1 MRKITIPVS
10 AVLALSAIPMAQAA
24 TFTVDFSKVTDH
36 AVDGTGKNNPGPL
49 EVEGFTFAG
58 GAKSGFNLKNGV
70 GASYTIGGR
79 TMDEGRT
86 IYFTPKKSGRLTYNL
101 TCTKDKNPEYYNAV
115 TTEVADYFKNGKP
128 TDDVLKSFIAF
139 NTLGKKANG
148 TFSVDLVG
156 GQTYYIV
163 VSEQHIVYSISYVE
177 EAGPTKDVEVTV
189 KKDKTEGTGSIV
201 LNKGTYTLSAANG
214 DLTVKIGNAVVAK
227 DAPVIITENNTT
239 VDLSVKLG
247 DKATADTKVAV
258 TAELSEGSLNEV
270 KSVYTQKIAVMINK
284 ANVYTND
291 TRLQEC
297 AVQASS
303 LMAEANEMGI
313 TQYDEYRTTGKI
325 ATLDKK
331 IADLSTKIDNAKAAY
346 DGYVY
351 AQEKY
356 GNIYNNGWVE
366 DADNTTSLL
375 AKKKELDAKYANAK
389 ENVKEEAALA
399 ALKTVYD
406 NAVKALEDFKA
417 AIDAEYAEGKQTDL
431 AAYKSSIDT
440 RVGSVK
446 TDKVEASGVMGTLDE
461 AKNAIVNG
469 DGNAISYANVNTA
482 VNNAKASYTEE
493 ADKLY
498 ALLANNPTEK
508 DGETYRD
515 MYVEALGKLNNYL
528 RVINEVKAENEEKY
542 QAKECTKETQE
553 AFIARLA
560 VVDEIGDVYT
570 KYNTLA
576 TTLRTNYKA
585 ACSDIN
591 TNLTG
596 YLTSQVK
603 DVIGKKGGK
612 DYTRK
617 EVSEFYATQIS
628 AIETSITSIQTNVNN
643 VNKEHI
649 IGNGT
654 DTPYYA
660 NFVTD
665 TAAVRKTIKDLNLKV
680 AASVSEF
687 DNWESSK
694 SVVAGLQAEFKL
706 RKEGNKKDVT
716 GVINT
721 ESKDKVYSQAT
732 KFSAEYE
739 RTIQER
745 INALLEAANASF
757 AVEVEV
763 KDGETP
769 PAEDFFNKIAK
780 NQEDKDGKVTLYGSA
795 AIAKNIEDYAKAAAD
810 AMTKYETVV
819 AALASYDL
827 ALNGKDAVGKEGDKD
842 YVAEVKGLKDVVT
855 ETGVTIDGTFEGKT
869 YGAYI
874 AEVEEKIGATK
885 GLQKQLNDAVAL
897 NDTLHVKAMTAL
909 TTFDNLVDEIADLQ
923 SKYEDNAKAWN
934 AVQLA
939 HAKTSMLAEAKRRVA
954 VIDTKNVVKNDVYTE
969 DKYQTEVKEPSTIV
983 DKFLEATYGMWI
995 NDQTVKEND
1004 KDVKK
1009 EGLKTLLDKCNAAV
1023 KAIQDKITSAEA
1035 SSDDAAAIAILSTVV
1050 TELEGAEAQYQSLST
1065 LAEKV
1070 KTAYSAEKAARKE
1083 LLVAIDGKDGLIDK
1097 LTKVTFMKNGAEMFT
1112 KESGDQS
1119 TAINNLKDDI
1129 ATNFTAETV
1138 VANKQKLVDA
1148 KDKIATAVK
1157 NLNDLVAKE
1166 QANKDANDAYDAAA
1180 REINIA
1186 KAFDD
1191 AKEAIKQA
1199 VADKKAEEGSDA
1211 YNYYV
1216 NTVLAGYQTENT
1228 TIATNRDNAYAAVRK
1243 VYGEDGKVLSGA
1255 LNEAK
1260 YTDPA
1265 KNMTAMG
1272 AGLKSQLETLKTNVG
1287 KVAQALIDC
1296 EAAYSTQTTKAAD
1309 LDKLRAEV
1317 FNTITSAET
1326 SSYHDE
1332 ALAKLQEI
1340 DTEIAA
1346 YNKAVDDAYKIGTNE
1361 TGKAD
1366 IEAKANSAETK
1377 LNTLKNGWNDAY
1389 SKAVAA
1395 DNEARKLEF
1404 DKAYTSL
1411 TQTYAQD
1418 VDLIAR
1424 LSKLS
1429 YADKFGDDLKV
1440 VVGDKGIYSYADKI
1454 RDLKT
1459 RTETAYSA
1467 AVAPTLFDGGEAFK
1481 AEAKTLEAEIEKIT
1495 TDYTKKVNKTAEDKY
1510 DEESAKVTKSLSD
1523 AKTEVQN
1530 NLGAAFATNDF
1541 LTEQFQDVQNIID
1554 EAKGYTKKDEETGNF
1569 IKADFAEYLDNT
1581 ILPSFATVDS
1591 KIAADKLAAAKTVYT
1606 NVLTEY
1612 RTLANSEATL
1622 IARYHAVDGTLG
1634 FYSDDYKDFI
1644 EGSLDKAEELW
1655 AKIDDADKYAKFNVA
1670 ATGEKSVQSAL
1681 LAFGTPDVHED
1692 YDKDA
1697 KDQPAEWANK
1707 HTKKFWTA
1715 YDADQK
1721 YHANDIA
1728 YASMQTKIGEVQAE
1742 LDKANE
1748 FVASL
1753 IIRNNSNILDRLSNA
1768 QGDINGTNGL
1778 KEKAEGYHNDNEAE
1792 TNLPGF
1798 RDDCD
1803 YVIKTIKLITE
1814 GKTELSGGAL
1824 LVEKTALDVQ
1834 IGFLQ
1839 HDYNQAA
1846 AVNIDNKEFDTEHYK
1861 NLIAGYSKKN
1871 ADILRDFQTGKVD
1884 DKGLPILDEKKNVV
1898 YATAEETRQAFI
1910 ALETEVGKMKSE
1922 LTALY
1927 NEAAA
1932 AEAQAAVQAKI
1943 DELTATYDEFVAQ
1956 LADCHAPVKEEYQPA
1971 VDAFKADIDALQAV
1985 LNAEAADNTVLLYQ
1999 DENAKTASAIA
2010 NSVATLSDEI
2020 ANKEKPYDVN
2030 DAKYLELRGQLNT
2043 LTERLESVHNAIK
2056 EYEYKQDGDYS
2067 YDLNGDGEISDDEK
2081 FSTYYEKRYAIVAS
2095 YIAKDKEWLNGENEK
2110 YSLTSASTLSPKSQG
2125 DIEDYISYTERYCAR
2140 YNALRTIGALQ
2151 TALNA
2156 AKNNIDNLGYT
2167 DADRQNLTD
2176 TYTELNSKVVSL
2188 GNYNSAAYNNHVN
2201 SDIEGKPIKNEEGT
2215 VVGKDVVY
2223 MEEYPAI
2230 MEAAKA
2236 LKADV
2241 ATLAEDAVNKSW
2253 IKGDVDHNGKIT
2265 VADYDAVRQMVLE
2278 QLKYTETD
2286 AMFYAADVNWD
2297 GLVNI
2302 GDVTMIGSNI
2312 MEGKAFPEG
2321 PAGTSSVAMAK
2332 GMAAGVPTYGNLA
2345 LTAEGSGLAQTVR
2358 VAVDS
2363 RLGFVGGQFD
2373 VVLPKGVKLVSVASS
2388 SHDAL
2393 MGEVD
2398 GAFRVLVSNLEN
2410 TEIVNGQAFVELNV
2424 EVTSD
2429 YDGGGIEVRNVKFA
2443 DADGTVF
2450 NLAKS
2455 SISTPTSLTNLT
2467 TTEKIQSKVYTVG
2480 GMLMNKVKK
2489 GINIIVNTDG
2499 TTKKQVIE

>member
-36 AVDGTGKNNPGPL
+36 AVDPSGKNNPGPL

-58 GAKSGFNLKNGV
+58 GGKSGFNLKNGV

-128 TDDVLKSFIAF
+128 TDDVIKSFIAF

-247 DKATADTKVAV
+247 DKATADIKVAV
-258 TAELSEGSLNEV
+258 TAEISDVSLDPV

-303 LMAEANEMGI
+303 LMAEANKMGI
-313 TQYDEYRTTGKI
+313 DKYDEYTTTGKI
-325 ATLDKK
+325 ASLDKK
-331 IADLSTKIDNAKAAY
+331 IADLSAKIDNAKAAY

-351 AQEKY
+351 AQGKY
-356 GNIYNNGWVE
+356 GNKYENGWVVDE
-366 DADNTTSLL
+366 SNTTSLL
-375 AKKKELDAKYANAK
+375 AKRAELKEAYDNATK
-389 ENVKEEAALA
+389 NVKDEAALA
-399 ALKTVYD
+399 ALETVYG
-406 NAVKALEDFKA
+406 NAVKALEEFKA
-417 AIDAEYAEGKQTDL
+417 AIDAEYAEGKQTDY
-431 AAYKSSIDT
+431 AAYTSSIDT

-461 AKNAIVNG
+461 ARKAIVNG
-469 DGNAISYANVNTA
+469 DDNAISYANVNTA

-508 DGETYRD
+508 DGETYRN

-528 RVINEVKAENEEKY
+528 RIINEVKAENEEKY

-553 AFIARLA
+553 AFIAKLA
-560 VVDEIGDVYT
+560 EVDNIGSVYT
-570 KYNTLA
+570 EYNTLA
-576 TTLRTNYKA
+576 TTLRTNYKN

-596 YLTSQVK
+596 YLKSQVK

-617 EVSEFYATQIS
+617 EVSEFYASQIS
-628 AIETSITSIQTNVNN
+628 AIETSITSIQNKVDD
-643 VNKEHI
+643 VNKKHI
-649 IGNGT
+649 IGNGA
-654 DTPYYA
+654 DATPYYA
-660 NFVTD
+660 DYVTEK
-665 TAAVRKTIKDLNLKV
+665 AAVVAAIDALNLKV
-680 AASVSEF
+680 AASVREF

-694 SVVAGLQAEFKL
+694 KVVADLQAEFKL
-706 RKEGNKKDVT
+706 RKEGNKNDVT

-721 ESKDKVYSQAT
+721 VSKDKVYSQAT

-757 AVEVEV
+757 AVEV
-763 KDGETP
+763 KDGKTP
-769 PAEDFFNKIAK
+769 AADFYKDIK
-780 NQEDKDGKVTLYGSA
+780 ENQTKDGKVTLYGSK
-795 AIAKNIEDYAKAAAD
+795 AIAENIAGYAKAAAD
-810 AMTKYETVV
+810 AMTKYEAVV

-897 NDTLHVKAMTAL
+897 NDTLHVNAMTAL
-909 TTFDNLVDEIADLQ
+909 ETFDDLVAEINSLKDSYAT
-923 SKYEDNAKAWN
+923 NAAAWN

-939 HAKTSMLAEAKRRVA
+939 HAKTSMLAEATRRVG
-954 VIDTKNVVKNDVYTE
+954 VIDTKNVIKNDVYTDE
-969 DKYQTEVKEPSTIV
+969 YNTVV
-983 DKFLEATYGMWI
+983 DKEQTHSNVTSFEEDTYGMWI

-1009 EGLKTLLDKCNAAV
+1009 EGLATLLKKCNDAV
-1023 KAIQDKITSAEA
+1023 TAIQDKITSAEK
-1035 SSDDAAAIAILSTVV
+1035 STDDAAAIAILSTVV

-1070 KTAYSAEKAARKE
+1070 KTAYSEEKAARKE

-1097 LTKVTFMKNGAEMFT
+1097 LAKVTFTKNGADMFVT
-1112 KESGDQS
+1112 EKTNQS
-1119 TAINNLKDDI
+1119 TAITKLKDDI
-1129 ATNFTAETV
+1129 ATNFAAETV

-1148 KDKIATAVK
+1148 KGNIDTAVK

-1166 QANKDANDAYDAAA
+1166 QANKDANDAYTTAETETNITKAFTDAEAA
-1180 REINIA
+1180 IA
-1186 KAFDD
+1186 KA
-1191 AKEAIKQA
+1191 
-1199 VADKKAEEGSDA
+1199 VTDKKAVQGSDA

-1216 NTVLAGYQTENT
+1216 NTVLAGYRTENT
-1228 TIATNRDNAYAAVRK
+1228 TIATNRNTANTAVRK
-1243 VYGEDGKVLSGA
+1243 VYEKDNKTVLSGA

-1265 KNMTAMG
+1265 KNMTAKG
-1272 AGLKSQLETLKTNVG
+1272 ESIKSDLETLKTNVG

-1296 EAAYSTQTTKAAD
+1296 EAAYSTQTTKADD

-1326 SSYHDE
+1326 SSYHNE

-1340 DTEIAA
+1340 DKEIAD
-1346 YNKAVDDAYKIGTNE
+1346 YKAAKDAAYKKGTNE

-1377 LNTLKNGWNDAY
+1377 LTTLKTGWNDAY

-1429 YADKFGDDLKV
+1429 YADEFGEDLKT
-1440 VVGDKGIYSYADKI
+1440 VVGENGIYSYADKI

-1467 AVAPTLFDGGEAFK
+1467 VVAPTLFDGGEAFK
-1481 AEAKTLEAEIEKIT
+1481 AEAKTLETEIKNLT
-1495 TDYTKKVNKTAEDKY
+1495 TGYTAKVNEAAEDKY
-1510 DEESAKVTKSLSD
+1510 DKESAKVTKSLSD
-1523 AKTEVQN
+1523 AKTDVQTV
-1530 NLGAAFATNDF
+1530 LGAAFVTTDF

-1554 EAKGYTKKDEETGNF
+1554 EAKGYTKKDEAGNF

-1622 IARYHAVDGTLG
+1622 IAGYHAVDGTLG
-1634 FYSDDYKDFI
+1634 LYSDDYKDFI

-1655 AKIDDADKYAKFNVA
+1655 AKIADADKYAKFNVA

-1681 LAFGTPDVHED
+1681 LAFGTPDVHDD

-1728 YASMQTKIGEVQAE
+1728 YASMQTKIGDVQAE

-1753 IIRNNSNILDRLSNA
+1753 IIRNNSTILNRLSIA
-1768 QGDINGTNGL
+1768 QGAIKNL
-1778 KEKAEGYHNDNEAE
+1778 KDDADRDHSANTAEE
-1792 TNLPGF
+1792 NLAGF
-1798 RDDCD
+1798 RTNCD
-1803 YVIKTIKLITE
+1803 AEIAIIKSIIE
-1814 GKTELSGGAL
+1814 GKTTGAT
-1824 LVEKTALDVQ
+1824 LVEENTAVEVQ

-1846 AVNIDNKEFDTEHYK
+1846 AVNIDNEKFDTEHYK

-1956 LADCHAPVKEEYQPA
+1956 LADCHAPVKKEYQPK

-2056 EYEYKQDGDYS
+2056 EYEYKQEGDYS
-2067 YDLNGDGEISDDEK
+2067 YDINGDGEISDDEK

-2140 YNALRTIGALQ
+2140 HNALRTIGALQ

-2188 GNYNSAAYNNHVN
+2188 GNYNYAAYNNHVN
-2201 SDIEGKPIKNEEGT
+2201 SDIEGNPIKNEEGT

-2223 MEEYPAI
+2223 MDEYPAI

-2278 QLKYTETD
+2278 QIKYTETD

-2345 LTAEGSGLAQTVR
+2345 LTAEGSGLAQTIR

-2393 MGEVD
+2393 MGEGD

>member
-1 MRKITIPVS
+1 M
-10 AVLALSAIPMAQAA
+10 
-24 TFTVDFSKVTDH
+24 
-36 AVDGTGKNNPGPL
+36 
-49 EVEGFTFAG
+49 
-58 GAKSGFNLKNGV
+58 
-70 GASYTIGGR
+70 
-79 TMDEGRT
+79 
-86 IYFTPKKSGRLTYNL
+86 
-101 TCTKDKNPEYYNAV
+101 
-115 TTEVADYFKNGKP
+115 
-128 TDDVLKSFIAF
+128 
-139 NTLGKKANG
+139 
-148 TFSVDLVG
+148 
-156 GQTYYIV
+156 
-163 VSEQHIVYSISYVE
+163 
-177 EAGPTKDVEVTV
+177 
-189 KKDKTEGTGSIV
+189 
-201 LNKGTYTLSAANG
+201 
-214 DLTVKIGNAVVAK
+214 
-227 DAPVIITENNTT
+227 
-239 VDLSVKLG
+239 
-247 DKATADTKVAV
+247 
-258 TAELSEGSLNEV
+258 
-270 KSVYTQKIAVMINK
+270 
-284 ANVYTND
+284 
-291 TRLQEC
+291 
-297 AVQASS
+297 
-303 LMAEANEMGI
+303 
-313 TQYDEYRTTGKI
+313 
-325 ATLDKK
+325 
-331 IADLSTKIDNAKAAY
+331 
-346 DGYVY
+346 
-351 AQEKY
+351 
-356 GNIYNNGWVE
+356 
-366 DADNTTSLL
+366 
-375 AKKKELDAKYANAK
+375 
-389 ENVKEEAALA
+389 
-399 ALKTVYD
+399 
-406 NAVKALEDFKA
+406 
-417 AIDAEYAEGKQTDL
+417 
-431 AAYKSSIDT
+431 
-440 RVGSVK
+440 
-446 TDKVEASGVMGTLDE
+446 
-461 AKNAIVNG
+461 
-469 DGNAISYANVNTA
+469 
-482 VNNAKASYTEE
+482 
-493 ADKLY
+493 
-498 ALLANNPTEK
+498 
-508 DGETYRD
+508 
-515 MYVEALGKLNNYL
+515 
-528 RVINEVKAENEEKY
+528 
-542 QAKECTKETQE
+542 
-553 AFIARLA
+553 
-560 VVDEIGDVYT
+560 
-570 KYNTLA
+570 
-576 TTLRTNYKA
+576 
-585 ACSDIN
+585 
-591 TNLTG
+591 
-596 YLTSQVK
+596 
-603 DVIGKKGGK
+603 
-612 DYTRK
+612 
-617 EVSEFYATQIS
+617 
-628 AIETSITSIQTNVNN
+628 
-643 VNKEHI
+643 
-649 IGNGT
+649 
-654 DTPYYA
+654 
-660 NFVTD
+660 
-665 TAAVRKTIKDLNLKV
+665 KV
-680 AASVSEF
+680 AASVREF

-694 SVVAGLQAEFKL
+694 SVVADLQAEFKL

-721 ESKDKVYSQAT
+721 KSKDGVYSQAT

-745 INALLEAANASF
+745 INALLAAANASF

-780 NQEDKDGKVTLYGSA
+780 NQEDKDGKVTLYGSD
-795 AIAKNIEDYAKAAAD
+795 AIAENIAGYAKAAAD
-810 AMTKYETVV
+810 AMAKYEKIV
-819 AALASYDL
+819 AALAKYDS
-827 ALNGKDAVGKEGDKD
+827 ALNGVGKEGDKD
-842 YVAEVKGLKDVVT
+842 YEKGLKDVVT
-855 ETGVTIDGTFEGKT
+855 ETGVTIDGSFGGKT

-874 AEVEEKIGATK
+874 AEVEEKIK
-885 GLQKQLNDAVAL
+885 GLQKKLNDAVAL
-897 NDTLHVKAMTAL
+897 NDTLHVNAMNAL
-909 TTFDNLVDEIADLQ
+909 TTLKGILPETTFVNLVDEIADLQ

-939 HAKTSMLAEAKRRVA
+939 HAKTSMLAEATRRVG
-954 VIDTKNVVKNDVYTE
+954 VIDTKNVIKNEVYK
-969 DKYQTEVKEPSTIV
+969 DKDYNTEVEKPSTNV
-983 DKFLEATYGMWI
+983 ASFEKDTYGKRF
-995 NDQTVKEND
+995 DYYYTVTETVKENG
-1004 KDVKK
+1004 KDVTKEVTK
-1009 EGLKTLLDKCNAAV
+1009 EGLATLLKKCNDAV
-1023 KAIQDKITSAEA
+1023 TAIQDKIDKAKESK
-1035 SSDDAAAIAILSTVV
+1035 DDAAAIAILSTVV

-1070 KTAYSAEKAARKE
+1070 KTAFSAEKAARKE
-1083 LLVAIDGKDGLIDK
+1083 LLVAKDGLIDK
-1097 LTKVTFMKNGAEMFT
+1097 LAEVTFKKDGVNDMFVEERAKMFT
-1112 KESGDQS
+1112 EGDQS
-1119 TAINNLKDDI
+1119 TPIAKLTADI
-1129 ATNFTAETV
+1129 EDNFEAETV
-1138 VANKQKLVDA
+1138 VANKQTLVDA
-1148 KDKIATAVK
+1148 KGKIATAIN
-1157 NLNDLVAKE
+1157 NLIGLVAKE
-1166 QANKDANDAYDAAA
+1166 QANKDANDAYTTA
-1180 REINIA
+1180 ETTINIT
-1186 KAFDD
+1186 KAFTD
-1191 AKEAIKQA
+1191 AETAIDNAVTDKEKSA
-1199 VADKKAEEGSDA
+1199 A
-1211 YNYYV
+1211 YNYYK
-1216 NTVLAGYQTENT
+1216 NTVLAGYRTENN
-1228 TIATNRDNAYAAVRK
+1228 TIEDNRKAAYAATK
-1243 VYGEDGKVLSGA
+1243 VYGEDVSGA
-1255 LNEAK
+1255 IKDKE

-1272 AGLKSQLETLKTNVG
+1272 AGLKSQLETLKKNVG
-1287 KVAQALIDC
+1287 KVAENLIAC
-1296 EAAYSTQTTKAAD
+1296 EAAYSTQTTKATA
-1309 LDKLRAEV
+1309 LGELRAEV

-1340 DTEIAA
+1340 DKEIAD
-1346 YNKAVDDAYKIGTNE
+1346 YNKAVGDAYKIGTNE

-1366 IEAKANSAETK
+1366 IEAKANEAETK

-1395 DNEARKLEF
+1395 DNEARKLAF
-1404 DKAYTSL
+1404 DEAYKSL
-1411 TQTYAQD
+1411 TKTYAED

-1429 YADKFGDDLKV
+1429 YADEFGDDLKV

-1459 RTETAYSA
+1459 RTETAYTA

-1495 TDYTKKVNKTAEDKY
+1495 TDYTKKVNEAAEDKY
-1510 DEESAKVTKSLSD
+1510 DKESAKVTKSLSD
-1523 AKTEVQN
+1523 AKTDVQTV
-1530 NLGAAFATNDF
+1530 LGAAFVTTDF

-1554 EAKGYTKKDEETGNF
+1554 EAKGYTKKDEAGNF

-1622 IARYHAVDGTLG
+1622 IAGYHAVDGTLG
-1634 FYSDDYKDFI
+1634 LYSDDYKDFI

-1655 AKIDDADKYAKFNVA
+1655 AKIADADKYAKFNEVA
-1670 ATGEKSVQSAL
+1670 EGETESVSSAL
-1681 LAFGTPDVHED
+1681 GAFGTPSVHAGYNKND
-1692 YDKDA
+1692 
-1697 KDQPAEWANK
+1697 KDQPAEWAVK
-1707 HTKKFWTA
+1707 HTAKFWTA

-1728 YASMQTKIGEVQAE
+1728 YGSMQTKIGDVQAE

-1753 IIRNNSNILDRLSNA
+1753 IIRNNSTILNRLSIA
-1768 QGDINGTNGL
+1768 QGAIKNL
-1778 KEKAEGYHNDNEAE
+1778 KDDADRYHTANTAEA
-1792 TNLPGF
+1792 NLAGF
-1798 RDDCD
+1798 RTNCD
-1803 YVIKTIKLITE
+1803 AEIAIIKSIIE
-1814 GKTELSGGAL
+1814 GKTTGAA
-1824 LVEKTALDVQ
+1824 LVEENTAVEVQ

-1846 AVNIDNKEFDTEHYK
+1846 AVNIDNEKFDTEHYK
-1861 NLIAGYSKKN
+1861 SLIAGYSKKN
-1871 ADILRDFQTGKVD
+1871 ADILRDFQSGKVD

-1956 LADCHAPVKEEYQPA
+1956 LADCHAPVKEEYQPK

-1999 DENAKTASAIA
+1999 DENVKTASAIA
-2010 NSVATLSDEI
+2010 NSVAALSGNI
-2020 ANKEKPYDVN
+2020 ADAEKPYDVN

-2056 EYEYKQDGDYS
+2056 EYENKQEDTKGDTYY
-2067 YDLNGDGEISDDEK
+2067 YDLNGDDVISDDEK
-2081 FSTYYEKRYAIVAS
+2081 FTTYYEQRYAIVAS
-2095 YIAKDKEWLNGENEK
+2095 YIAKDMEWLNGENEK
-2110 YSLTSASTLSPKSQG
+2110 YRLTSTSILPSNSKETT
-2125 DIEDYISYTERYCAR
+2125 IEDEISTTEKICAK
-2140 YNALRTIGALQ
+2140 YNADMTIGALKN
-2151 TALNA
+2151 ALKA
-2156 AKNNIDNLGYT
+2156 ANDDIAKLGYT
-2167 DADRQNLTD
+2167 DADRKNLEA
-2176 TYTELNSKVVSL
+2176 TYAELNSKVESL
-2188 GNYNSAAYNNHVN
+2188 GTYNTDAYLKHVN
-2201 SDIEGKPIKNEEGT
+2201 SDIEGNPIKNEEGT

-2278 QLKYTETD
+2278 LIEYTKTD

-2312 MEGKAFPEG
+2312 MEGTAFPEG

-2345 LTAEGSGLAQTVR
+2345 LTAEGSGLAQTIR

-2489 GINIIVNTDG
+2489 GINIIVNSDG
-2499 TTKKQVIE
+2499 TTKKQAIE

>member
-24 TFTVDFSKVTDH
+24 TIKVDFSKVTEST
-36 AVDGTGKNNPGPL
+36 VP
-49 EVEGFTFAG
+49 AG
-58 GAKSGFNLKNGV
+58 GKELDGFIFGNGGRCQFNLKEGK

-86 IYFTPKKSGRLTYNL
+86 IRFTPKKNGTLTYNL
-101 TCTKDKNPEYYNAV
+101 TNAKKAKHYNAV
-115 TTEVADYFKNGKP
+115 TTEVSDYFKDGGMP
-128 TDDVLKSFIAF
+128 PEDVTVKLNSLDASK
-139 NTLGKKANG
+139 NG

-156 GQTYYIV
+156 GQTYYII
-163 VSEQHIVYSISYVE
+163 VSEQHIVYSISYV

-189 KKDKTEGTGSIV
+189 KKDKTDGTGSIV
-201 LNKGTYTLSAANG
+201 LNKGTYKLSAANG
-214 DLTVKIGNAVVAK
+214 TLTAKIGDAVAANNDAVV
-227 DAPVIITENNTT
+227 VTENNTT
-239 VDLSVKLG
+239 VNLTVKL
-247 DKATADTKVAV
+247 DAKATADTKVAV
-258 TAELSEGSLNEV
+258 TAELSEESLNTV
-270 KSVYTQKIAVMINK
+270 KGVYTQKIAVMINK

-297 AVQASS
+297 AVEASS
-303 LMAEANEMGI
+303 LMAEANGMGI
-313 TQYDEYRTTGKI
+313 AQYDEYTTTGKI
-325 ATLDKK
+325 ASLDKK

-351 AQEKY
+351 AQGKY
-356 GNIYNNGWVE
+356 GNKYNDGWVVDE
-366 DADNTTSLL
+366 SNTTSLL
-375 AKKKELDAKYANAK
+375 AKKAELDGAYANATK
-389 ENVKEEAALA
+389 NIKEETALA

-417 AIDAEYAEGKQTDL
+417 TIDAEYAEGKQTDL

-461 AKNAIVNG
+461 ARKAIVNG

-482 VNNAKASYTEE
+482 VNSAMASYTTE

-508 DGETYRD
+508 DGDTYRD
-515 MYVEALGKLNNYL
+515 MYVEALGALNNYL

-542 QAKECTKETQE
+542 QAKECTKETQKD
-553 AFIARLA
+553 FTDRLA
-560 VVDEIGDVYT
+560 EVANIGDVYT

-591 TNLTG
+591 NNLTG
-596 YLTSQVK
+596 YLKSQVK

-617 EVSEFYATQIS
+617 EVSEFYASQIS

-643 VNKEHI
+643 VNKAHT

-660 NFVTD
+660 DYVTEK
-665 TAAVRKTIKDLNLKV
+665 AAVRATIDALNLKV
-680 AASVSEF
+680 AASVREF
-687 DNWESSK
+687 DNWELSK
-694 SVVAGLQAEFKL
+694 GVVAGLQEAYKL
-706 RKEGNKKDVT
+706 KREGDKKNGIIYTV
-716 GVINT
+716 
-721 ESKDKVYSQAT
+721 SKDKVYSQAT

-757 AVEVEV
+757 AVEV
-763 KDGETP
+763 KDGKTP
-769 PAEDFFNKIAK
+769 AADFYTNIAA
-780 NQEDKDGKVTLYGSA
+780 NQTKDGKVTLYGSD
-795 AIAKNIEDYAKAAAD
+795 AIAANIAGYAKAAAD
-810 AMTKYETVV
+810 AMTKYEAVV

-827 ALNGKDAVGKEGDKD
+827 ALNGKAAVGEEGKEG
-842 YVAEVKGLKDVVT
+842 YVAEVKGLKDVAT

-869 YGAYI
+869 YGTYI
-874 AEVEEKIGATK
+874 AEVEKKIGATE
-885 GLQKQLNDAVAL
+885 GLQKKLNDAVAL
-897 NDTLHVKAMTAL
+897 NDTLHVNAMTAL
-909 TTFDNLVDEIADLQ
+909 TTFDDLVAEINSLKDSYAA
-923 SKYEDNAKAWN
+923 NAEAWN
-934 AVQLA
+934 KVQLA
-939 HAKTSMLAEAKRRVA
+939 QAKKSMLAEATRRVG
-954 VIDTKNVVKNDVYTE
+954 VIDTKNVIKNDVYTDE
-969 DKYQTEVKEPSTIV
+969 YKTVVDEKQTSTNV
-983 DKFLEATYGMWI
+983 TSFEADTYGMWI

-1004 KDVKK
+1004 KNVTK
-1009 EGLKTLLDKCNAAV
+1009 EGLATLLKKCNDAV
-1023 KAIQDKITSAEA
+1023 TAIQDKITSAEK
-1035 SSDDAAAIAILSTVV
+1035 STDDAAAIAILSTVV
-1050 TELEGAEAQYQSLST
+1050 TELEGAEAQYSELSKK
-1065 LAEKV
+1065 AEDV
-1070 KTAYSAEKAARKE
+1070 KKAYSAEKAARKE

-1097 LTKVTFMKNGAEMFT
+1097 LAKVTFTKNGADMFVT
-1112 KESGDQS
+1112 EKTNQS
-1119 TAINNLKDDI
+1119 TAITKLKGDI

-1148 KDKIATAVK
+1148 KGTIDTAVK

-1166 QANKDANDAYDAAA
+1166 QANKDANDAYTTAETTLNITKAFTDAEAA
-1180 REINIA
+1180 IA
-1186 KAFDD
+1186 KA
-1191 AKEAIKQA
+1191 
-1199 VADKKAEEGSDA
+1199 VTDKKAVQGSDA

-1216 NTVLAGYQTENT
+1216 NTVLAGYRTENT
-1228 TIATNRDNAYAAVRK
+1228 TIATNRNTANTAVRK
-1243 VYGEDGKVLSGA
+1243 VYEKDGKTVLSGA
-1255 LNEAK
+1255 LDEAK

-1265 KNMTAMG
+1265 KNMTAKG
-1272 AGLKSQLETLKTNVG
+1272 ESIKSDLETLKTNVG
-1287 KVAQALIDC
+1287 KVAENLIAC
-1296 EAAYSTQTTKAAD
+1296 EAAYSSQTTKAAD

-1332 ALAKLQEI
+1332 ALAKLQDI
-1340 DTEIAA
+1340 DKEIAE
-1346 YNKAVDDAYKIGTNE
+1346 YKAAVAAAYKKGTNE
-1361 TGKAD
+1361 TGKVD
-1366 IEAKANSAETK
+1366 IEAKAETANTN
-1377 LNTLKNGWNDAY
+1377 LTTLKTGWNDAY
-1389 SKAVAA
+1389 SKAVAV
-1395 DNEARKLEF
+1395 DNEARKLAF
-1404 DKAYTSL
+1404 DEAYKSL
-1411 TQTYAQD
+1411 TQTYATD

-1429 YADKFGDDLKV
+1429 YADKFGDDLKN

-1454 RDLKT
+1454 RELKT
-1459 RTETAYSA
+1459 KTEAAYSA

-1481 AEAKTLEAEIEKIT
+1481 AEAKTLETEIKDLT
-1495 TDYTKKVNKTAEDKY
+1495 TGYTKKVNEAAEKKY

-1523 AKTEVQN
+1523 AKTEVQTV
-1530 NLGAAFATNDF
+1530 LGAAFVTTDF
-1541 LTEQFQDVQNIID
+1541 LTEQFQNVQNIID
-1554 EAKGYTKKDEETGNF
+1554 EAQGYTKKDETTGNF

-1622 IARYHAVDGTLG
+1622 IAGYHAVDGTLG
-1634 FYSDDYKDFI
+1634 FYSEGYKTFI

-1655 AKIDDADKYAKFNVA
+1655 AKIDDADKYAKFNEVA
-1670 ATGEKSVQSAL
+1670 EGETESVSSAL
-1681 LAFGTPDVHED
+1681 GAFGTPSVHTG
-1692 YDKDA
+1692 YDKND
-1697 KDQPAEWANK
+1697 KDQPAEWAVK
-1707 HTKKFWTA
+1707 HTAKFWEA
-1715 YDADQK
+1715 YDADQE

-1728 YASMQTKIGEVQAE
+1728 YGSMQTKIGDVQAE

-1753 IIRNNSNILDRLSNA
+1753 IVRNNTAILTRLSNA
-1768 QGDINGTNGL
+1768 QVAIDNL
-1778 KEKAEGYHNDNEAE
+1778 KTEAKGYHTANTAE
-1792 TNLPGF
+1792 TNLAGF
-1798 RDDCD
+1798 RNDCD
-1803 YVIKTIKLITE
+1803 NEIATIKRIIEDKYT
-1814 GKTELSGGAL
+1814 GAL
-1824 LVEKTALDVQ
+1824 VEENTAVEVQ

-1846 AVNIDNKEFDTEHYK
+1846 AVNIDNEEFDTEHYK
-1861 NLIAGYSKKN
+1861 SLIAGYSKKN

-1884 DKGLPILDEKKNVV
+1884 DAGLPILDEEKNKV

-1956 LADCHAPVKEEYQPA
+1956 LADCHAPVKEKYQPE

-2056 EYEYKQDGDYS
+2056 EYEYKQEGDYS
-2067 YDLNGDGEISDDEK
+2067 YDLNGDGETSDDEK
-2081 FSTYYEKRYAIVAS
+2081 FSIWYEYRYAIASS
-2095 YIAKDKEWLNGENEK
+2095 YIAKDMEWLNGENEK
-2110 YSLTSASTLSPKSQG
+2110 YSLTSGSTLSPNLQG
-2125 DIEDYISYTERYCAR
+2125 YIESYIFKTEKNCAKYNADMTISALKNALKAANDDIE
-2140 YNALRTIGALQ
+2140 
-2151 TALNA
+2151 
-2156 AKNNIDNLGYT
+2156 KLGYT
-2167 DADRQNLTD
+2167 DADRKNLED
-2176 TYTELNSKVVSL
+2176 TYAELNSKVTPL
-2188 GNYNSAAYNNHVN
+2188 ETYNDGAYGNHVN
-2201 SDIEGKPIKNEEGT
+2201 SDIDGNPIENEDGT
-2215 VVGKDVVY
+2215 TGKDVVY

-2236 LKADV
+2236 IAADV
-2241 ATLAEDAVNKSW
+2241 TTLAEDAVNMSW

-2265 VADYDAVRQMVLE
+2265 VGDYDAVRQIILE
-2278 QLKYTETD
+2278 IITPSETS
-2286 AMFYAADVNWD
+2286 AMFYAADVNSD

-2302 GDVTMIGSNI
+2302 GDLTQIGNNI
-2312 MEGKAFPEG
+2312 MQGTPFTSV
-2321 PAGTSSVAMAK
+2321 AGRSATAMAK
-2332 GMAAGVPTYGNLA
+2332 RISIGQPSNGNLTV
-2345 LTAEGSGLAQTVR
+2345 TAEGSGLSQTLK

-2363 RLGFVGGQFD
+2363 KLGFVGGQFD
-2373 VVLPKGVKLVSVASS
+2373 VILPTGVRLASVASA

-2393 MGEVD
+2393 MNEVN
-2398 GAFRVLVSNLEN
+2398 GAARVLVSNLEN
-2410 TEIVNGQAFVELNV
+2410 TEIVTGQPFVELNV
-2424 EVTSD
+2424 EVTSE
-2429 YDGGGIEVRNVKFA
+2429 YNGGSIEVQNASFA

-2450 NLAKS
+2450 TLGDS
-2455 SISTPTSLTNLT
+2455 SISTPTGLTNLT
-2467 TTEKIQSKVYTVG
+2467 TVEKVQSKVYNVG

>member
-10 AVLALSAIPMAQAA
+10 AVLALSAIPMAQAVTKTWDFSGVSSA
-24 TFTVDFSKVTDH
+24 IAGPGTHEFNGLSVVLSGDKDNISASQGMRFNGTSTKDGRYGKFVAENDGTIKVTFKSNKATAADRIVAAGTSVVTGTNLDELKKNAAVLGAAYTNGSTNVTFTANVK
-36 AVDGTGKNNPGPL
+36 
-49 EVEGFTFAG
+49 AG
-58 GAKSGFNLKNGV
+58 Q
-70 GASYTIGGR
+70 
-79 TMDEGRT
+79 T
-86 IYFTPKKSGRLTYNL
+86 IYI
-101 TCTKDKNPEYYNAV
+101 YNANGGCAV
-115 TTEVADYFKNGKP
+115 SRIDYEYSLSSASVSKP
-128 TDDVLKSFIAF
+128 
-139 NTLGKKANG
+139 
-148 TFSVDLVG
+148 VDL
-156 GQTYYIV
+156 
-163 VSEQHIVYSISYVE
+163 
-177 EAGPTKDVEVTV
+177 TV
-189 KKDKTEGTGSIV
+189 MKDKTDANTDITIAAKGVYRFSAPEGVT
-201 LNKGTYTLSAANG
+201 
-214 DLTVKIGNAVVAK
+214 LTVKEGDNVISDLGNVVVAK
-227 DAPVIITENNTT
+227 NGT
-239 VDLSVKLG
+239 KLNVAI
-247 DKATADTKVAV
+247 KVAKVSKDTKYTVNY
-258 TAELSEGSLNEV
+258 TISPTSLNEV

-284 ANVYTND
+284 ANANVYTND

-297 AVQASS
+297 AVAASS
-303 LMAEANEMGI
+303 LMAEANKMGI

-351 AQEKY
+351 AQGKY
-356 GNIYNNGWVE
+356 GNKYDNGWVE

-375 AKKKELDAKYANAK
+375 AKKKELDEAYANATK
-389 ENVKEEAALA
+389 NIKEEAALD

-469 DGNAISYANVNTA
+469 DGNAISYANVNTV
-482 VNNAKASYTEE
+482 VNSAMASYTKE

-628 AIETSITSIQTNVNN
+628 AIETSITSIQNKVDD
-643 VNKEHI
+643 VNKEHT

-654 DTPYYA
+654 DAPYYA
-660 NFVTD
+660 DYVTEK
-665 TAAVRKTIKDLNLKV
+665 AAVVAAIDALNLKV

-687 DNWESSK
+687 DYWESSK
-694 SVVAGLQAEFKL
+694 SVVAGLQEAYKL
-706 RKEGNKKDVT
+706 KREGDKKDVT

-721 ESKDKVYSQAT
+721 VSKDKVYSQAT

-745 INALLEAANASF
+745 INALLAAANASF
-757 AVEVEV
+757 AVEV
-763 KDGETP
+763 KDGKTP
-769 PAEDFFNKIAK
+769 AADFYKIIAD

-819 AALASYDL
+819 AALASYND
-827 ALNGKDAVGKEGDKD
+827 ALNGVGKEGDKD
-842 YVAEVKGLKDVVT
+842 YEKGLKDVVT

-909 TTFDNLVDEIADLQ
+909 TTFDDLVAEINSLKDSYPA
-923 SKYEDNAKAWN
+923 NAEAWN
-934 AVQLA
+934 KVQLA
-939 HAKTSMLAEAKRRVA
+939 HAKTSMLAEATRRVG
-954 VIDTKNVVKNDVYTE
+954 VIDTKNVIKNDVYKKGDTY
-969 DKYQTEVKEPSTIV
+969 KTEVVKPSTNV
-983 DKFLEATYGMWI
+983 TSFEADTYGMWI

-1009 EGLKTLLDKCNAAV
+1009 EGLATLLKKCNDAV
-1023 KAIQDKITSAEA
+1023 KAIQDKIDKAKESK
-1035 SSDDAAAIAILSTVV
+1035 DDAAAIAILSTVV
-1050 TELEGAEAQYQSLST
+1050 TELEGAEAQYSELST
-1065 LAEKV
+1065 LAEEV
-1070 KTAYSAEKAARKE
+1070 KKAYSAEKAANKE

-1097 LTKVTFMKNGAEMFT
+1097 LTKVTFEKEAGVNMF
-1112 KESGDQS
+1112 KPESDAQLA
-1119 TAINNLKDDI
+1119 AINNLRDDI
-1129 ATNFTAETV
+1129 KKNYEAETV

-1148 KDKIATAVK
+1148 KGKIDTAVK

-1166 QANKDANDAYDAAA
+1166 QANKDANDAYTTAETTINITKAFTDAEAA
-1180 REINIA
+1180 IA
-1186 KAFDD
+1186 KA
-1191 AKEAIKQA
+1191 
-1199 VADKKAEEGSDA
+1199 VTDKKAVQGSDA

-1216 NTVLAGYQTENT
+1216 NTVLAGYRTENT
-1228 TIATNRDNAYAAVRK
+1228 TIATNRNTANTAVRK
-1243 VYGEDGKVLSGA
+1243 VYEKDNKTVLSGA

-1265 KNMTAMG
+1265 KNMTAKG
-1272 AGLKSQLETLKTNVG
+1272 ESIKSDLETLKTNVG
-1287 KVAQALIDC
+1287 KVAENLIAC
-1296 EAAYSTQTTKAAD
+1296 ETAYSAQTTKATA
-1309 LDKLRAEV
+1309 LGELRAEV

-1340 DTEIAA
+1340 DKEIAD
-1346 YNKAVDDAYKIGTNE
+1346 YNKAVGDAYKIGTNE

-1377 LNTLKNGWNDAY
+1377 LNTLKTGWNDAY
-1389 SKAVAA
+1389 SKAVAV
-1395 DNEARKLEF
+1395 DNEARKLAF
-1404 DKAYTSL
+1404 DEAYKSL
-1411 TQTYAQD
+1411 TKTYAED

-1429 YADKFGDDLKV
+1429 YAAEFGDDLKV
-1440 VVGDKGIYSYADKI
+1440 VVGENGIYSYADKI

-1459 RTETAYSA
+1459 RTETAYTA

-1481 AEAKTLEAEIEKIT
+1481 AEAKTLKGEIEKLT
-1495 TDYTKKVNKTAEDKY
+1495 TDYTKKVNEAAEDKY

-1523 AKTEVQN
+1523 AKTEVQTV
-1530 NLGAAFATNDF
+1530 LGAAFVTTDF
-1541 LTEQFQDVQNIID
+1541 LTEQFQDVLNIID
-1554 EAKGYTKKDEETGNF
+1554 EAKGYTKKDEAGNF

-1591 KIAADKLAAAKTVYT
+1591 KIAADKEKAAVKSY
-1606 NVLTEY
+1606 NDRLTEY
-1612 RTLANSEATL
+1612 RTLANSEAQL
-1622 IARYHAVDGTLG
+1622 IAGYNGTDGELG
-1634 FYSDDYKDFI
+1634 AYSKQYATFI
-1644 EGSLDKAEELW
+1644 ETSLDAAEAVW
-1655 AKIDDADKYAKFNVA
+1655 ALIPEGKKFDNYWVIPEGATTTVYYALAKF
-1670 ATGEKSVQSAL
+1670 GEPSEHK
-1681 LAFGTPDVHED
+1681 D
-1692 YDKDA
+1692 YNKDDKT
-1697 KDQPAEWANK
+1697 QPAEMAVK
-1707 HTKKFWTA
+1707 HTSEFWIA
-1715 YDADQK
+1715 FDADQK

-1728 YASMQTKIGEVQAE
+1728 YGSMQTKIGDVQAE

-1753 IIRNNSNILDRLSNA
+1753 IIRNNSTILNRLSIA
-1768 QGDINGTNGL
+1768 QGAIKNL
-1778 KEKAEGYHNDNEAE
+1778 KDDADRYHTANAAE
-1792 TNLPGF
+1792 TNLAGF
-1798 RDDCD
+1798 RTNCD
-1803 YVIKTIKLITE
+1803 AEIAIIKSIIE
-1814 GKTELSGGAL
+1814 GKTTGAT
-1824 LVEKTALDVQ
+1824 LVEENTAVEVQ

-1846 AVNIDNKEFDTEHYK
+1846 AVNIDNEKFDTEHYK
-1861 NLIAGYSKKN
+1861 SLIAGYSKKN
-1871 ADILRDFQTGKVD
+1871 ADILRDFQSGKVD

-1956 LADCHAPVKEEYQPA
+1956 LADCHAPVKEEYQPK

-2056 EYEYKQDGDYS
+2056 EYEYKQEGDYS
-2067 YDLNGDGEISDDEK
+2067 YDINGDGEISDDEK

-2140 YNALRTIGALQ
+2140 HNALRTIGALQ

-2188 GNYNSAAYNNHVN
+2188 GNYNYAAYNNHVN
-2201 SDIEGKPIKNEEGT
+2201 SDIEGNPIKNEEGT

-2345 LTAEGSGLAQTVR
+2345 LTAEGSGLAQTIR

-2393 MGEVD
+2393 MGEGD

-2489 GINIIVNTDG
+2489 GINIIVNSDG
-2499 TTKKQVIE
+2499 TTKKQAIE

>member
-10 AVLALSAIPMAQAA
+10 VVLALSAIPMAQAA
-24 TFTVDFSKVTDH
+24 TIKVDFSK
-36 AVDGTGKNNPGPL
+36 APSDGSQIIGG
-49 EVEGFTFAG
+49 EVELSGFTFVGNNSKVTLGKG
-58 GAKSGFNLKNGV
+58 GF
-70 GASYTIGGR
+70 YTGGGSSETAR
-79 TMDEGRT
+79 H
-86 IYFTPKKSGRLTYNL
+86 IYFTPS
-101 TCTKDKNPEYYNAV
+101 
-115 TTEVADYFKNGKP
+115 KNGTLTVAGYASADN
-128 TDDVLKSFIAF
+128 TDRYIFVATAAGGSSDASTVIGKVAIPAKGKVKEGTVSGLIAG
-139 NTLGKKANG
+139 TKYYICLQGNG
-148 TFSVDLVG
+148 TI
-156 GQTYYIV
+156 T
-163 VSEQHIVYSISYVE
+163 SISYVE
-177 EAGPTKDVEVTV
+177 DAGPTKDVEVTV

-214 DLTVKIGNAVVAK
+214 DLTAKIGNAVVANN
-227 DAPVIITENNTT
+227 AVVVTENNTT

-258 TAELSEGSLNEV
+258 TAEISDLSLNPV

-351 AQEKY
+351 AQGKY
-356 GNIYNNGWVE
+356 GNKYENGWVVDE
-366 DADNTTSLL
+366 SNTTSLL
-375 AKKKELDAKYANAK
+375 AKKKELDEAYANATK
-389 ENVKEEAALA
+389 NIKEEAALA
-399 ALKTVYD
+399 ALETVYN

-417 AIDAEYAEGKQTDL
+417 AIDAEYVEGKQTDL

-461 AKNAIVNG
+461 ARKAIVNG

-482 VNNAKASYTEE
+482 VNNAMERYNTVANALYT
-493 ADKLY
+493 
-498 ALLANNPTEK
+498 LLANNTFEK

-515 MYVEALGKLNNYL
+515 MYVTALGELNTYL
-528 RVINEVKAENEEKY
+528 RIINEVKAENEEKY
-542 QAKECTKETQE
+542 KAGECTTATQE
-553 AFIARLA
+553 AFLA
-560 VVDEIGDVYT
+560 KLPKVDKDGGADKFGEVYT
-570 KYNTLA
+570 KYNTRA
-576 TTLRTNYKA
+576 TTLRTNYKN
-585 ACSDIN
+585 ACSDIKN
-591 TNLTG
+591 DLTD
-596 YLTSQVK
+596 YLTSKVK

-617 EVSEFYATQIS
+617 EVSDFYASQIS
-628 AIETSITSIQTNVNN
+628 AIETSITSIQNKVDD
-643 VNKEHI
+643 VNKKHT
-649 IGNGT
+649 IGDGA
-654 DTPYYA
+654 DATPYYA

-665 TAAVRKTIKDLNLKV
+665 TVAVRKTIKDLNLKV
-680 AASVSEF
+680 VASVSEF
-687 DNWESSK
+687 DYWEASK
-694 SVVAGLQAEFKL
+694 NVVAGLQAEFKL
-706 RKEGNKKDVT
+706 RKEGNKNDVK

-721 ESKDKVYSQAT
+721 VSTDKVYSQAT

-745 INALLEAANASF
+745 INALLAAANASF

-795 AIAKNIEDYAKAAAD
+795 AIAENIAGYAKAAAD
-810 AMTKYETVV
+810 AMTKYEAVV

-827 ALNGKDAVGKEGDKD
+827 ALNGVGKEGDKD
-842 YVAEVKGLKDVVT
+842 YVEGLKDVVT
-855 ETGVTIDGTFEGKT
+855 EMGVTIDGTFEGKT

-885 GLQKQLNDAVAL
+885 GLQKKLNDAVAL
-897 NDTLHVKAMTAL
+897 NDTLHVNAMAAL
-909 TTFDNLVDEIADLQ
+909 KTLKGILPETTFVNLDDEIKDLL
-923 SKYEDNAKAWN
+923 SKYEANAEAWN
-934 AVQLA
+934 KVQLA

-1112 KESGDQS
+1112 KESGDQR

-1148 KDKIATAVK
+1148 KGKIDTAVK

-1166 QANKDANDAYDAAA
+1166 QANKDANDAYTTAET
-1180 REINIA
+1180 EINITKAFTDAEAAIA
-1186 KAFDD
+1186 KA
-1191 AKEAIKQA
+1191 
-1199 VADKKAEEGSDA
+1199 VTDKKAVQGSDA

-1228 TIATNRDNAYAAVRK
+1228 TIATNRNTANTAVRK
-1243 VYGEDGKVLSGA
+1243 VYEKDNKTVLSGA
-1255 LNEAK
+1255 LDEAK

-1272 AGLKSQLETLKTNVG
+1272 AGLKSQLETLKKNVG
-1287 KVAQALIDC
+1287 KVAENLIAC
-1296 EAAYSTQTTKAAD
+1296 EAAYSTQTTKATA
-1309 LDKLRAEV
+1309 LGELRAEV

-1346 YNKAVDDAYKIGTNE
+1346 YNKAVGDAYKIGTNE

-1377 LNTLKNGWNDAY
+1377 LNTLKNGWNDEY

-1411 TQTYAQD
+1411 TKTYAQD

-1429 YADKFGDDLKV
+1429 YADDKELKEILEKV
-1440 VVGDKGIYSYADKI
+1440 VGEGGIYSYADKI
-1454 RDLKT
+1454 RELKT
-1459 RTETAYSA
+1459 SAETAYTA
-1467 AVAPTLFDGGEAFK
+1467 AVAPTLFDGGEEFK
-1481 AEAKTLEAEIEKIT
+1481 AKAKTLEKEIKDLT
-1495 TDYTKKVNKTAEDKY
+1495 TMYTNEVNKAAGETYKEELKAVNAKLIAAKEDVKN
-1510 DEESAKVTKSLSD
+1510 V
-1523 AKTEVQN
+1523 
-1530 NLGAAFATNDF
+1530 LGAAFVTEDF
-1541 LTEQFQDVQNIID
+1541 LTKQFQDVLNIID
-1554 EAKGYTKKDEETGNF
+1554 EAQGYTK
-1569 IKADFAEYLDNT
+1569 KADFAEYLDNT

-1622 IARYHAVDGTLG
+1622 IAGYHVNGKLG
-1634 FYSDDYKDFI
+1634 SYSDTYKTFI

-1655 AKIDDADKYAKFNVA
+1655 AKIADADKYAKFNEA
-1670 ATGEKSVQSAL
+1670 AEAEGETKSVQSAL
-1681 LAFGTPDVHED
+1681 LAFGTPDVHEG
-1692 YDKDA
+1692 YNKNDKT
-1697 KDQPAEWANK
+1697 QPAEWAVK
-1707 HTKKFWTA
+1707 HTEDFWTA
-1715 YDADQK
+1715 YDADQE

-1728 YASMQTKIGEVQAE
+1728 YASMQTEIGKVQAE

-1753 IIRNNSNILDRLSNA
+1753 IIRNNSDILRQLSIA
-1768 QGDINGTNGL
+1768 QGHIKGL
-1778 KEKAEGYHNDNEAE
+1778 KDDAE
-1792 TNLPGF
+1792 TYHTGNTEAYLPDF
-1798 RDDCD
+1798 L
-1803 YVIKTIKLITE
+1803 KLCKSRINYIQ
-1814 GKTELSGGAL
+1814 GIPGAA
-1824 LVEKTALDVQ
+1824 LVEENTAVEVQ

-1839 HDYNQAA
+1839 QDYNQAA
-1846 AVNIDNKEFDTEHYK
+1846 AVNIDNEEFDTEHYK
-1861 NLIAGYSKKN
+1861 SLIAGYRKKN
-1871 ADILRDFQTGKVD
+1871 ADILRDFADGK
-1884 DKGLPILDEKKNVV
+1884 LDENNAPIYKDGEPV

-1956 LADCHAPVKEEYQPA
+1956 LADCHAPVKKEYQPE

-1985 LNAEAADNTVLLYQ
+1985 LNAEVADNTVLLYQ
-1999 DENAKTASAIA
+1999 DENVKTASAIA
-2010 NSVATLSDEI
+2010 NSVATLSGNI
-2020 ANKEKPYDVN
+2020 AGAEEPYDVN

-2056 EYEYKQDGDYS
+2056 EYEYKAEYEDINGDGEISEDEKNNTI
-2067 YDLNGDGEISDDEK
+2067 DLNGDGKISDDEK
-2081 FSTYYEKRYAIVAS
+2081 FSTVYEKRYAQAS
-2095 YIAKDKEWLNGENEK
+2095 YYIAKDMKWLNGEYENEK
-2110 YSLTSASTLSPKSQG
+2110 SFLTSGSTLPTNSQV
-2125 DIEDYISYTERYCAR
+2125 DIESYISKTEKICAK
-2140 YNALRTIGALQ
+2140 YNADMTIDALKN
-2151 TALNA
+2151 ALKA
-2156 AKNNIDNLGYT
+2156 ANDDIAKLGYT
-2167 DADRQNLTD
+2167 DADRKNLEA
-2176 TYTELNSKVVSL
+2176 TYAELNSKVVSL
-2188 GNYNSAAYNNHVN
+2188 GKYNNGAYSGVVS
-2201 SDIEGKPIKNEEGT
+2201 SDIEGNPIENVKT
-2215 VVGKDVVY
+2215 VVY
-2223 MEEYPAI
+2223 MKEYPAI

-2278 QLKYTETD
+2278 LIEYTKTD

-2312 MEGKAFPEG
+2312 MEGKAFPKG

-2345 LTAEGSGLAQTVR
+2345 LTAEGSGLAQTIR

-2489 GINIIVNTDG
+2489 GINIIVNSDG
-2499 TTKKQVIE
+2499 TTKKQAIE

>member
-24 TFTVDFSKVTDH
+24 SITVDFSKAPNDNYQQIRE
-36 AVDGTGKNNPGPL
+36 GS
-49 EVEGFTFAG
+49 VELNGFTFVGNNSKVTLGTG
-58 GAKSGFNLKNGV
+58 GF
-70 GASYTIGGR
+70 YTGGGSSETAR
-79 TMDEGRT
+79 H
-86 IYFTPKKSGRLTYNL
+86 IYFTPKQ
-101 TCTKDKNPEYYNAV
+101 
-115 TTEVADYFKNGKP
+115 
-128 TDDVLKSFIAF
+128 
-139 NTLGKKANG
+139 NG
-148 TFSVDLVG
+148 TLTVVGNPSADNPSATSSARYIFVATAAGGSASASTVIGKVAIPSKGKNETLTVSGLVAG
-156 GQTYYIV
+156 TTYYICL
-163 VSEQHIVYSISYVE
+163 EGNGTIKSISYVE
-177 EAGPTKDVEVTV
+177 DAGPTKDVEVTV
-189 KKDKTEGTGSIV
+189 KKDNTDGTGSIV

-214 DLTVKIGNAVVAK
+214 DLTVKIGNAVVANN
-227 DAPVIITENNTT
+227 AVVITENNTT

-247 DKATADTKVAV
+247 DKATADAKVAV
-258 TAELSEGSLNEV
+258 TAEISDLSLNPV

-284 ANVYTND
+284 ANEYTND

-303 LMAEANEMGI
+303 LMAEANKMGI
-313 TQYDEYRTTGKI
+313 DKYDEYVTTGKI
-325 ATLDKK
+325 ASLDTK

-346 DGYVY
+346 DGYKY

-356 GNIYNNGWVE
+356 G
-366 DADNTTSLL
+366 DLL
-375 AKKKELDAKYANAK
+375 AKQAELREAYTNATK
-389 ENVKEEAALA
+389 NVDEAALA
-399 ALKTVYD
+399 ALETVYN

-417 AIDAEYAEGKQTDL
+417 AIDAEYAEGKQTDY
-431 AAYKSSIDT
+431 AAYKSSIDE

-469 DGNAISYANVNTA
+469 NGNAISYANVNTA
-482 VNNAKASYTEE
+482 VNNAMARYNTVANDLYVLLVSNPKD
-493 ADKLY
+493 AD
-498 ALLANNPTEK
+498 
-508 DGETYRD
+508 TYRD
-515 MYVEALGKLNNYL
+515 MYVAALGDLNTYL

-542 QAKECTKETQE
+542 KAGECTEKTQE
-553 AFIARLA
+553 TFLA
-560 VVDEIGDVYT
+560 KLPKVDNEGGADKFGEVYT

-576 TTLRTNYKA
+576 GNLRKYYKE
-585 ACSDIN
+585 ACDDIDN
-591 TNLTG
+591 NLTG

-603 DVIGKKGGK
+603 DVIGKKDGK

-617 EVSEFYATQIS
+617 EVSEFYASQIS
-628 AIETSITSIQTNVNN
+628 AIETSIASIKNKVDD
-643 VNKEHI
+643 VNKKHT

-654 DTPYYA
+654 AAPYYA
-660 NFVTD
+660 DYVTEKD
-665 TAAVRKTIKDLNLKV
+665 AVVATINALNLKV
-680 AASVSEF
+680 EASVREF

-694 SVVAGLQAEFKL
+694 KVVADLQAEFD
-706 RKEGNKKDVT
+706 KKKKAVASAVST
-716 GVINT
+716 
-721 ESKDKVYSQAT
+721 DKVYSQAT
-732 KFSAEYE
+732 KFSVEYE

-745 INALLEAANASF
+745 INALLAAANASF

-810 AMTKYETVV
+810 AMTKYEKIVD
-819 AALASYDL
+819 ALAKYDS
-827 ALNGKDAVGKEGDKD
+827 ALNGKDAVGEEE
-842 YVAEVKGLKDVVT
+842 EVKGLKDVVT
-855 ETGVTIDGTFEGKT
+855 EAGVTINGTIDGTT

-874 AEVEEKIGATK
+874 AAVEEKIK
-885 GLQKQLNDAVAL
+885 GLQTALNDAVAL
-897 NDTLHVKAMTAL
+897 NDALHVNAMTAL
-909 TTFDNLVDEIADLQ
+909 ETLKGILPETTFANLDDEIKDLL
-923 SKYEDNAKAWN
+923 SKYEKNAADWN
-934 AVQLA
+934 KDQLT
-939 HAKTSMLAEAKRRVA
+939 HAKESMLAEAERRVA
-954 VIDTKNVVKNDVYTE
+954 VIDTKNVVKNDVYKKGDTY
-969 DKYQTEVKEPSTIV
+969 KTEVIGPSANVTSFEE
-983 DKFLEATYGMWI
+983 DTYGKRF
-995 NDQTVKEND
+995 DYYYTVTETVKENG
-1004 KDVKK
+1004 KDVTKEVTK
-1009 EGLKTLLDKCNAAV
+1009 EGLATLLQKCKDAV
-1023 KAIQDKITSAEA
+1023 TAIQDKIDNAKKETT
-1035 SSDDAAAIAILSTVV
+1035 DDAAAIAILSTVV
-1050 TELEGAEAQYQSLST
+1050 DSLAKAEAQYNSLRT
-1065 LAEKV
+1065 EAEKV
-1070 KTAYSAEKAARKE
+1070 KTAFSAEKAARKE
-1083 LLVAIDGKDGLIDK
+1083 LLVAIKGLEENE
-1097 LTKVTFMKNGAEMFT
+1097 LTKVTFEKGGDDMFAPENE
-1112 KESGDQS
+1112 KQS
-1119 TAINNLKDDI
+1119 EAIENLRNDI
-1129 ATNFTAETV
+1129 ATYFAAETV

-1148 KDKIATAVK
+1148 KGKIDTAVK

-1180 REINIA
+1180 REINITKAFTDAEAAIA
-1186 KAFDD
+1186 KA
-1191 AKEAIKQA
+1191 
-1199 VADKKAEEGSDA
+1199 VTDKKAVQGSDA

-1216 NTVLAGYQTENT
+1216 NTVLADYRTENT

-1255 LNEAK
+1255 LDVDALGIAPK
-1260 YTDPA
+1260 YTDPDNNMVA
-1265 KNMTAMG
+1265 KR
-1272 AGLKSQLETLKTNVG
+1272 AGLESQLRTLKSNVE

-1296 EAAYSTQTTKAAD
+1296 EAAHSAQTTKATA
-1309 LDKLRAEV
+1309 LGELRAEV
-1317 FNTITSAET
+1317 FNIITSAET

-1340 DTEIAA
+1340 DKEIAE
-1346 YNKAVDDAYKIGTNE
+1346 YNDAVNAAYKIGTNE
-1361 TGKAD
+1361 TGKSD
-1366 IEAKANSAETK
+1366 IAAKADSVETK
-1377 LNTLKNGWNDAY
+1377 LNTLKNGWNDEY

-1395 DNEARKLEF
+1395 DNEERKHNF
-1404 DKAYTSL
+1404 DEAYTLL
-1411 TQTYAQD
+1411 TKTYAED

-1429 YADKFGDDLKV
+1429 YADKLGGALES
-1440 VVGDKGIYSYADKI
+1440 VVGKNGIYSYADKI
-1454 RDLKT
+1454 RELKASA
-1459 RTETAYSA
+1459 ETAYSA
-1467 AVAPTLFDGGEAFK
+1467 AVAPTLFDAAKKFQAL
-1481 AEAKTLEAEIEKIT
+1481 AEQYTEKIDSIT
-1495 TDYTKKVNKTAEDKY
+1495 TSYTTQVNVAAGVKYGEELQNVRDKL
-1510 DEESAKVTKSLSD
+1510 KD
-1523 AKTEVQN
+1523 AKDKVQTV
-1530 NLGAAFATNDF
+1530 LGDNF
-1541 LTEQFQDVQNIID
+1541 LTTQFQDVQTIID
-1554 EAKGYTKKDEETGNF
+1554 KAQGYTEKP
-1569 IKADFAEYLDNT
+1569 DFAEYLDNT

-1591 KIAADKLAAAKTVYT
+1591 KLAADQLAAAKAHYT

-1622 IARYHAVDGTLG
+1622 IAGYHGGKDGTLG
-1634 FYSDDYKDFI
+1634 YFSDDYKTFI

-1655 AKIDDADKYAKFNVA
+1655 AKIDDADKYAKFNEELA
-1670 ATGEKSVQSAL
+1670 EDEPKSVKAAL
-1681 LAFGTPDVHED
+1681 DAFGTQTQVKDVEGQ
-1692 YDKDA
+1692 A
-1697 KDQPAEWANK
+1697 VK
-1707 HTKKFWTA
+1707 HTDIFWKA
-1715 YDADQK
+1715 FNADQK

-1728 YASMQTKIGEVQAE
+1728 YGSMQEKIVDVQKE

-1753 IIRNNSNILDRLSNA
+1753 IIRNNANILDRLSNA
-1768 QGDINGTNGL
+1768 QGAINDL
-1778 KEKAEGYHNDNEAE
+1778 KGDAERYHKDSEAKNSLE
-1792 TNLPGF
+1792 AFLA
-1798 RDDCD
+1798 DCD
-1803 YVIKTIKLITE
+1803 EKIATIKDITE
-1814 GKTELSGGAL
+1814 GTAAGTEPGTNPAL
-1824 LVEKTALDVQ
+1824 LEENTAVEVQ

-1846 AVNIDNKEFDTEHYK
+1846 AVNIDNEEFDTEHYK
-1861 NLIAGYSKKN
+1861 SLIAGYRNKN
-1871 ADILRDFQTGKVD
+1871 AEILNAFLLGS
-1884 DKGLPILDEKKNVV
+1884 
-1898 YATAEETRQAFI
+1898 ATAEETCQAFI

-1971 VDAFKADIDALQAV
+1971 VDAFKADIDALQEL

-1999 DENAKTASAIA
+1999 DENVKTASAIA
-2010 NSVATLSDEI
+2010 NSVENLNLSKKI
-2020 ANKEKPYDVN
+2020 ADMEDRYDVN

-2056 EYEYKQDGDYS
+2056 EYEHKAD
-2067 YDLNGDGEISDDEK
+2067 SDDEK
-2081 FSTYYEKRYAIVAS
+2081 FSTVYEARYAQAS
-2095 YIAKDKEWLNGENEK
+2095 YYIAKDMEWLNGEYENPE
-2110 YSLTSASTLSPKSQG
+2110 SFLTSESTFGHLYSQAFI
-2125 DIEDYISYTERYCAR
+2125 DSYISDTEKMCA
-2140 YNALRTIGALQ
+2140 YFNADKTIDALKNALK
-2151 TALNA
+2151 A
-2156 AKNNIDNLGYT
+2156 ANDDIAKLGYT
-2167 DADRQNLTD
+2167 DADRKNLEA
-2176 TYTELNSKVVSL
+2176 TYAELNSKVVSL
-2188 GNYNSAAYNNHVN
+2188 GNYNNGAYNNGANSGVVS
-2201 SDIEGKPIKNEEGT
+2201 SDIEGNPIEN
-2215 VVGKDVVY
+2215 GKTVVY
-2223 MEEYPAI
+2223 MEEYPVI

-2236 LKADV
+2236 IAADV

-2253 IKGDVDHNGKIT
+2253 IKGDVDHNGKVT

-2278 QLKYTETD
+2278 LIEYTETD

-2345 LTAEGSGLAQTVR
+2345 LTAEGSGLAQTIR

>member
-24 TFTVDFSKVTDH
+24 TIKVDFSKVTDH
-36 AVDGTGKNNPGPL
+36 AVGDPGPGEL
-49 EVEGFTFAG
+49 IVDGFTFG
-58 GAKSGFNLKNGV
+58 GGGKCGFNLDSNGK
-70 GASYTIGGR
+70 GKSYTIGGR
-79 TMDEGRT
+79 SNGVART
-86 IYFTPKKSGRLTYNL
+86 IYFTPKKNGRLTYNL
-101 TCTKDKNPEYYNAV
+101 TNGKPKKPNDTFYNAV
-115 TTEVADYFKNGKP
+115 TTVCSDFNDRKDENTVMLGSLLGGK
-128 TDDVLKSFIAF
+128 
-139 NTLGKKANG
+139 NG

-156 GQTYYIV
+156 GQTYYIM
-163 VSEQHIVYSISYVE
+163 VSEAHNFYSISYV

-201 LNKGTYTLSAANG
+201 LNKGTYKLSAANVKE
-214 DLTVKIGNAVVAK
+214 LTAKIGDAVETNNDAVVVTA
-227 DAPVIITENNTT
+227 NNTT
-239 VDLSVKLG
+239 VNLTVTLDA
-247 DKATADTKVAV
+247 KATADTKVAV

-325 ATLDKK
+325 ATLDEK

-351 AQEKY
+351 AQGKY
-356 GNIYNNGWVE
+356 GNKYENGWVVDE
-366 DADNTTSLL
+366 SNTTSLL
-375 AKKKELDAKYANAK
+375 AKKKELDGAYANATK
-389 ENVKEEAALA
+389 NIKEEAALD

-417 AIDAEYAEGKQTDL
+417 AIDAEYVEGKQTDL

-461 AKNAIVNG
+461 ARKAIVNG
-469 DGNAISYANVNTA
+469 DGNAISYANVNTV
-482 VNNAKASYTEE
+482 VNSAMASYTKE

-508 DGETYRD
+508 DGVTYRN

-528 RVINEVKAENEEKY
+528 RIINEVKAENEEKY

-553 AFIARLA
+553 AFIAKLA
-560 VVDEIGDVYT
+560 EVDNIGSVYT
-570 KYNTLA
+570 EYNTLA

-591 TNLTG
+591 NNLTG
-596 YLTSQVK
+596 YLKSQVK

-617 EVSEFYATQIS
+617 EVSEFYASQIS

-643 VNKEHI
+643 VNKAHT

-654 DTPYYA
+654 DAPYYEGYA
-660 NFVTD
+660 
-665 TAAVRKTIKDLNLKV
+665 KDKADVVDAIDALNDKV
-680 AASVSEF
+680 EASVREF
-687 DNWESSK
+687 DNWEASK
-694 SVVAGLQAEFKL
+694 KVVADLQAEFKL

-721 ESKDKVYSQAT
+721 VSKDKVYSQAT

-757 AVEVEV
+757 AVEV
-763 KDGETP
+763 KDGKTP
-769 PAEDFFNKIAK
+769 AADFYTNIAA
-780 NQEDKDGKVTLYGSA
+780 NQTKDGKVTLYGST
-795 AIAKNIEDYAKAAAD
+795 AIAANIAGYAKAAAD
-810 AMTKYETVV
+810 AMTKYEAVV

-842 YVAEVKGLKDVVT
+842 YVAEVKGLKDIVT

-897 NDTLHVKAMTAL
+897 NDTLHVKAMNAL
-909 TTFDNLVDEIADLQ
+909 TTFDDLVAEIADLQ
-923 SKYEDNAKAWN
+923 NKYEANAAAWN

-939 HAKTSMLAEAKRRVA
+939 HAKTSMLAEATRRVG
-954 VIDTKNVVKNDVYTE
+954 VIDTKNVIKNDVYTDE
-969 DKYQTEVKEPSTIV
+969 YNTVVDEKQTNTNVTS
-983 DKFLEATYGMWI
+983 FEADTYGMWI

-1009 EGLKTLLDKCNAAV
+1009 EGLATLLKKCNDAV
-1023 KAIQDKITSAEA
+1023 TAIQDKITSAEK
-1035 SSDDAAAIAILSTVV
+1035 STDDAAAIAILSTVV

-1097 LTKVTFMKNGAEMFT
+1097 LAKVTFTKNGADMFVT
-1112 KESGDQS
+1112 EKTNQS
-1119 TAINNLKDDI
+1119 TAITKLKDDI
-1129 ATNFTAETV
+1129 ATNFAAETV

-1148 KDKIATAVK
+1148 KGNIDTAVK

-1166 QANKDANDAYDAAA
+1166 QANKDANDAYTTAETTINITKAFTDAEAA
-1180 REINIA
+1180 IA
-1186 KAFDD
+1186 KA
-1191 AKEAIKQA
+1191 
-1199 VADKKAEEGSDA
+1199 VTDKKAVQGSDA

-1216 NTVLAGYQTENT
+1216 NTVLAGYRTENT
-1228 TIATNRDNAYAAVRK
+1228 TIATNRNTANTAVRK
-1243 VYGEDGKVLSGA
+1243 VYEKDGKTVLSGA
-1255 LNEAK
+1255 LDEAK

-1265 KNMTAMG
+1265 KNMTAKG
-1272 AGLKSQLETLKTNVG
+1272 ESIKSDLETLKTNVG
-1287 KVAQALIDC
+1287 KVADNLIAC
-1296 EAAYSTQTTKAAD
+1296 ESAYSTQTTKATA

-1326 SSYHDE
+1326 SSYHNE

-1340 DTEIAA
+1340 DKEIAD
-1346 YNKAVDDAYKIGTNE
+1346 YKAAKDAAYKKGTNE

-1429 YADKFGDDLKV
+1429 YAAEFGDDLKV
-1440 VVGDKGIYSYADKI
+1440 VVGENGIYSYADKI

-1459 RTETAYSA
+1459 RTETAYTA

-1481 AEAKTLEAEIEKIT
+1481 AEAKTLKGEIEKLT
-1495 TDYTKKVNKTAEDKY
+1495 TDYTKKVNEAAEDKY

-1634 FYSDDYKDFI
+1634 FYSEGYKTFI

-1655 AKIDDADKYAKFNVA
+1655 AKIDDADKYAKFNEVA
-1670 ATGEKSVQSAL
+1670 EGETESVSSAL
-1681 LAFGTPDVHED
+1681 GAFGTPSEHAG

-1697 KDQPAEWANK
+1697 KDQPAEWAVK
-1707 HTKKFWTA
+1707 HTDKFWEA
-1715 YDADQK
+1715 YDADQE

-1728 YASMQTKIGEVQAE
+1728 YGSMQTKIGDVQAE

-1753 IIRNNSNILDRLSNA
+1753 IIRNNTNILGRLSSA
-1768 QGDINGTNGL
+1768 QFDIDAL
-1778 KEKAEGYHNDNEAE
+1778 KETAEGYHTANTAE

-1798 RDDCD
+1798 RNDCD
-1803 YVIKTIKLITE
+1803 SKIADIKLITE

-1846 AVNIDNKEFDTEHYK
+1846 AVNIDNEKFDTEHYK
-1861 NLIAGYSKKN
+1861 SLIAGYSKKN
-1871 ADILRDFQTGKVD
+1871 ADILRDFQSGKVD
-1884 DKGLPILDEKKNVV
+1884 DKGVTILDEKNNIVF
-1898 YATAEETRQAFI
+1898 ATAEETRQAFI

-1956 LADCHAPVKEEYQPA
+1956 LADCHAPVKEEYQPD

-2010 NSVATLSDEI
+2010 NSVEDLSNDI
-2020 ANKEKPYDVN
+2020 ADAEKPYDVN

-2056 EYEYKQDGDYS
+2056 EYEHKAPYTGDPE
-2067 YDLNGDGEISDDEK
+2067 DINGDGEDEK
-2081 FSTYYEKRYAIVAS
+2081 FSTVYESRYAHAS
-2095 YIAKDKEWLNGENEK
+2095 YYIAKDMEWLNGEYEK
-2110 YSLTSASTLSPKSQG
+2110 KEPTLTSTSTLYHFSQETIENYIFETEKICAKYNADMTISVLKNALKAAND
-2125 DIEDYISYTERYCAR
+2125 DIE
-2140 YNALRTIGALQ
+2140 
-2151 TALNA
+2151 
-2156 AKNNIDNLGYT
+2156 KLGYT
-2167 DADRQNLTD
+2167 DADRKNLED
-2176 TYTELNSKVVSL
+2176 TYAELNSKVTPL
-2188 GNYNSAAYNNHVN
+2188 ETYNDGAYGNHVN
-2201 SDIEGKPIKNEEGT
+2201 SDIDGNPIENEDGT
-2215 VVGKDVVY
+2215 TGKDVVY

-2236 LKADV
+2236 IAADV

-2253 IKGDVDHNGKIT
+2253 EKGDVDHNGKIT

-2278 QLKYTETD
+2278 LIEYTKTD

-2312 MEGKAFPEG
+2312 MEGKALPEG

-2345 LTAEGSGLAQTVR
+2345 LTAEGSGLAQTIR

-2450 NLAKS
+2450 SLAKS

-2489 GINIIVNTDG
+2489 GINIIVNSDG

>member
-10 AVLALSAIPMAQAA
+10 AVLALSAIPMAQAVTKTWDFSGVSSA
-24 TFTVDFSKVTDH
+24 IAGPGTHEFNGLSVVLSGDKDNISASQGMRFNGTSTKDGRYGKFVAENDGTIKVTFKSNNATAADRIVAAGTSVVTGTNLDELKKNAAVLGAAYSNGSTNVTFTANVK
-36 AVDGTGKNNPGPL
+36 
-49 EVEGFTFAG
+49 AG
-58 GAKSGFNLKNGV
+58 Q
-70 GASYTIGGR
+70 
-79 TMDEGRT
+79 T
-86 IYFTPKKSGRLTYNL
+86 IYI
-101 TCTKDKNPEYYNAV
+101 YNANGGCAV
-115 TTEVADYFKNGKP
+115 SRIDYEYSLSSASVSKP
-128 TDDVLKSFIAF
+128 V
-139 NTLGKKANG
+139 
-148 TFSVDLVG
+148 
-156 GQTYYIV
+156 
-163 VSEQHIVYSISYVE
+163 
-177 EAGPTKDVEVTV
+177 
-189 KKDKTEGTGSIV
+189 
-201 LNKGTYTLSAANG
+201 
-214 DLTVKIGNAVVAK
+214 DLTVKNGETEANTDITIAAKGVYSFSAPEGVDLTVKEGDNVISDRGNVVVAK
-227 DAPVIITENNTT
+227 NGT
-239 VDLSVKLG
+239 KLNVAI
-247 DKATADTKVAV
+247 KVAKVSKDTKYTVNY
-258 TAELSEGSLNEV
+258 TISPTSLNEV

-351 AQEKY
+351 AQGKY
-356 GNIYNNGWVE
+356 GNKYENGWVE

-375 AKKKELDAKYANAK
+375 AKQKELVGAYTNAIK
-389 ENVKEEAALA
+389 NVKEEAALA
-399 ALKTVYD
+399 ALETVYN

-417 AIDAEYAEGKQTDL
+417 TIDAEYAEGKQTDY
-431 AAYKSSIDT
+431 AAYTSSIDT

-461 AKNAIVNG
+461 ARKAIVNG
-469 DGNAISYANVNTA
+469 NGNAISYANVNTA
-482 VNNAKASYTEE
+482 VNNAMARYNTVANDLYVLLVSNPKD
-493 ADKLY
+493 AD
-498 ALLANNPTEK
+498 
-508 DGETYRD
+508 TYRD
-515 MYVEALGKLNNYL
+515 MYVAALGDLNTYL

-542 QAKECTKETQE
+542 KAGECTEKTQKDFLAKLPKVDKEGGADKFGE
-553 AFIARLA
+553 
-560 VVDEIGDVYT
+560 VYT
-570 KYNTLA
+570 KYNKLA
-576 TTLRTNYKA
+576 TDLRTNYKN
-585 ACSDIN
+585 ACSDITN
-591 TNLTG
+591 NLTG

-603 DVIGKKGGK
+603 EVIGKKDGE

-617 EVSEFYATQIS
+617 EVSEFYASQIS
-628 AIETSITSIQTNVNN
+628 AIETSITSIQNKVDD
-643 VNKEHI
+643 VNKKHT
-649 IGNGT
+649 IGDGA
-654 DTPYYA
+654 DATPYYA
-660 NFVTD
+660 NFATD

-687 DNWESSK
+687 DYWESSK
-694 SVVAGLQAEFKL
+694 SVVAGLQEAFD
-706 RKEGNKKDVT
+706 GQKKAVASALST
-716 GVINT
+716 
-721 ESKDKVYSQAT
+721 DKVYSQAT
-732 KFSAEYE
+732 KFSVEYE

-745 INALLEAANASF
+745 INALLAAANASF
-757 AVEVEV
+757 EVEVEV

-810 AMTKYETVV
+810 AMTKYEKIVD
-819 AALASYDL
+819 ALAKYDS
-827 ALNGKDAVGKEGDKD
+827 ALNGKDAVGEEE
-842 YVAEVKGLKDVVT
+842 EVKGLKDVVT
-855 ETGVTIDGTFEGKT
+855 EAGVTINGKIDGTT

-874 AEVEEKIGATK
+874 AAVEEKIK
-885 GLQKQLNDAVAL
+885 GLQTALNDAVAL
-897 NDTLHVKAMTAL
+897 NDALHVNAMTAL
-909 TTFDNLVDEIADLQ
+909 ETLKGILPETTFGNLDDEIKDLL
-923 SKYEDNAKAWN
+923 SKYEKNAADWN
-934 AVQLA
+934 KDQLT
-939 HAKTSMLAEAKRRVA
+939 HAKESMLAEAERRVA
-954 VIDTKNVVKNDVYTE
+954 VIDTKNVVKNE
-969 DKYQTEVKEPSTIV
+969 KYKDDYWTEVDETQTNTSDRFDEK
-983 DKFLEATYGMWI
+983 TYGKKI
-995 NDQTVKEND
+995 NKYTVTEND
-1004 KDVKK
+1004 KPVEK
-1009 EGLKTLLDKCNAAV
+1009 EGLNQLLDKCTAAV
-1023 KAIQDKITSAEA
+1023 KAIQDKIDNAKEST
-1035 SSDDAAAIAILSTVV
+1035 DDAAAIAILSTVV
-1050 TELEGAEAQYQSLST
+1050 TELEGAEAQYSELSKK
-1065 LAEKV
+1065 AEEV
-1070 KTAYSAEKAARKE
+1070 KKAYSAEKAANKE
-1083 LLVAIDGKDGLIDK
+1083 LLEAIKGLRDK
-1097 LTKVTFMKNGAEMFT
+1097 LSKVTFKKDGVNDMFAKERADMFT
-1112 KESGDQS
+1112 ENIQS
-1119 TAINNLKDDI
+1119 TPIAKLTADI
-1129 ATNFTAETV
+1129 KANFDAETV
-1138 VANKQKLVDA
+1138 VANKQTLVDA

-1166 QANKDANDAYDAAA
+1166 QANKDANDAYTTA
-1180 REINIA
+1180 ETTINIT
-1186 KAFDD
+1186 KAFTD
-1191 AKEAIKQA
+1191 AKTAIDNA
-1199 VADKKAEEGSDA
+1199 VKAEKAKEGSDA

-1216 NTVLAGYQTENT
+1216 NTVLAGYRTANT

-1243 VYGEDGKVLSGA
+1243 VYEKDGVTVLSGA

-1272 AGLKSQLETLKTNVG
+1272 DGLKSQLETLKTNVG

-1296 EAAYSTQTTKAAD
+1296 EAAYSSQTTKATALGD
-1309 LDKLRAEV
+1309 LRKEV

-1340 DTEIAA
+1340 DKEIAD
-1346 YNKAVDDAYKIGTNE
+1346 YNKAVADAYKIGTNE

-1411 TQTYAQD
+1411 TKTYAQD

-1429 YADKFGDDLKV
+1429 YADTFGDELKV

-1481 AEAKTLEAEIEKIT
+1481 AEAKTLKGEIEKLT
-1495 TDYTKKVNKTAEDKY
+1495 TTYTNEVNGVAKKKY
-1510 DEESAKVTKSLSD
+1510 NEESAKVTKSLSD
-1523 AKTEVQN
+1523 AKTDVQIV
-1530 NLGAAFATNDF
+1530 LGAAFVTEDF
-1541 LTEQFQDVQNIID
+1541 LTKQFQDVKTIID
-1554 EAKGYTKKDEETGNF
+1554 KAQGYTE
-1569 IKADFAEYLDNT
+1569 KADFAEYLDNT

-1622 IARYHAVDGTLG
+1622 IAGYHVNGILG
-1634 FYSDDYKDFI
+1634 SYSDTYKAFI

-1655 AKIDDADKYAKFNVA
+1655 AKIADADKYAKFNVA

-1681 LAFGTPDVHED
+1681 LAFGTPDVHGG
-1692 YDKDA
+1692 YDKND
-1697 KDQPAEWANK
+1697 KDQPAEWAVK
-1707 HTKKFWTA
+1707 HTAKFWTA

-1753 IIRNNSNILDRLSNA
+1753 IIRNNTGVLNRLSNA
-1768 QGDINGTNGL
+1768 QVAIDALTRTA
-1778 KEKAEGYHNDNEAE
+1778 KGYHAAGNAAE
-1792 TNLPGF
+1792 DKLKGF

-1803 YVIKTIKLITE
+1803 KEIKAIKDIIEGTAAGTE
-1814 GKTELSGGAL
+1814 PGTNPAL
-1824 LVEKTALDVQ
+1824 LEENTAVEVQ

-1839 HDYNQAA
+1839 QDYNQAA
-1846 AVNIDNKEFDTEHYK
+1846 AVNIDNEKFDTEHYK
-1861 NLIAGYSKKN
+1861 TLIAGYRNKN
-1871 ADILRDFQTGKVD
+1871 AEILSDFTKGK
-1884 DKGLPILDEKKNVV
+1884 
-1898 YATAEETRQAFI
+1898 ATAEETRQAFI

-1956 LADCHAPVKEEYQPA
+1956 LADCHAPVKKEYQPE
-1971 VDAFKADIDALQAV
+1971 VDAFKAAIDALQAV

-2010 NSVATLSDEI
+2010 NSVEDLSKKI
-2020 ANKEKPYDVN
+2020 ANMEEPYDVN

-2056 EYEYKQDGDYS
+2056 EYEHKAKIEK
-2067 YDLNGDGEISDDEK
+2067 DLNGDGEISEDEKYDTIDLNDDGKISDDEK
-2081 FSTYYEKRYAIVAS
+2081 FSTVYEYRYAQAS
-2095 YIAKDKEWLNGENEK
+2095 YYIAKDMEWLNGEYEK
-2110 YSLTSASTLSPKSQG
+2110 KEPTLTSESTFDDLYSQG
-2125 DIEDYISYTERYCAR
+2125 FIKGYISETEKMCAN
-2140 YNALRTIGALQ
+2140 YNAETTIDALQ
-2151 TALNA
+2151 TALA
-2156 AKNNIDNLGYT
+2156 AANDDIEEGGYT
-2167 DADRQNLTD
+2167 DADKQKLNE
-2176 TYTELNSKVVSL
+2176 TYDELYSKVGSL
-2188 GNYNSAAYNNHVN
+2188 EKYNNDACSGFVS
-2201 SDIEGKPIKNEEGT
+2201 SDIEGNPIENVKT
-2215 VVGKDVVY
+2215 VVY

-2253 IKGDVDHNGKIT
+2253 EKGDVDHNGKIT

-2278 QLKYTETD
+2278 LIEYTETD
-2286 AMFYAADVNWD
+2286 AMFYAADVNED

-2302 GDVTMIGSNI
+2302 GDVTQIGSKI
-2312 MEGKAFPEG
+2312 MENKPFQPV
-2321 PAGTSSVAMAK
+2321 AGASSVAMAK
-2332 GMAAGVPTYGNLA
+2332 GMAAGMPTYGNLA
-2345 LTAEGSGLAQTVR
+2345 LTADGSGLAQTIK

-2398 GAFRVLVSNLEN
+2398 GAYRVLVSNLEN

-2489 GINIIVNTDG
+2489 GINIIVNSDG
-2499 TTKKQVIE
+2499 TTKKQAIE

>member
-1 MRKITIPVS
+1 M
-10 AVLALSAIPMAQAA
+10 
-24 TFTVDFSKVTDH
+24 
-36 AVDGTGKNNPGPL
+36 
-49 EVEGFTFAG
+49 
-58 GAKSGFNLKNGV
+58 
-70 GASYTIGGR
+70 
-79 TMDEGRT
+79 
-86 IYFTPKKSGRLTYNL
+86 
-101 TCTKDKNPEYYNAV
+101 
-115 TTEVADYFKNGKP
+115 
-128 TDDVLKSFIAF
+128 
-139 NTLGKKANG
+139 
-148 TFSVDLVG
+148 
-156 GQTYYIV
+156 
-163 VSEQHIVYSISYVE
+163 
-177 EAGPTKDVEVTV
+177 
-189 KKDKTEGTGSIV
+189 
-201 LNKGTYTLSAANG
+201 
-214 DLTVKIGNAVVAK
+214 
-227 DAPVIITENNTT
+227 
-239 VDLSVKLG
+239 
-247 DKATADTKVAV
+247 
-258 TAELSEGSLNEV
+258 
-270 KSVYTQKIAVMINK
+270 
-284 ANVYTND
+284 
-291 TRLQEC
+291 
-297 AVQASS
+297 
-303 LMAEANEMGI
+303 
-313 TQYDEYRTTGKI
+313 
-325 ATLDKK
+325 
-331 IADLSTKIDNAKAAY
+331 
-346 DGYVY
+346 
-351 AQEKY
+351 
-356 GNIYNNGWVE
+356 
-366 DADNTTSLL
+366 
-375 AKKKELDAKYANAK
+375 
-389 ENVKEEAALA
+389 
-399 ALKTVYD
+399 
-406 NAVKALEDFKA
+406 
-417 AIDAEYAEGKQTDL
+417 
-431 AAYKSSIDT
+431 
-440 RVGSVK
+440 
-446 TDKVEASGVMGTLDE
+446 
-461 AKNAIVNG
+461 
-469 DGNAISYANVNTA
+469 
-482 VNNAKASYTEE
+482 
-493 ADKLY
+493 
-498 ALLANNPTEK
+498 
-508 DGETYRD
+508 
-515 MYVEALGKLNNYL
+515 
-528 RVINEVKAENEEKY
+528 
-542 QAKECTKETQE
+542 
-553 AFIARLA
+553 
-560 VVDEIGDVYT
+560 
-570 KYNTLA
+570 
-576 TTLRTNYKA
+576 
-585 ACSDIN
+585 
-591 TNLTG
+591 
-596 YLTSQVK
+596 
-603 DVIGKKGGK
+603 
-612 DYTRK
+612 
-617 EVSEFYATQIS
+617 
-628 AIETSITSIQTNVNN
+628 
-643 VNKEHI
+643 
-649 IGNGT
+649 
-654 DTPYYA
+654 
-660 NFVTD
+660 
-665 TAAVRKTIKDLNLKV
+665 KV

-721 ESKDKVYSQAT
+721 KSKDGVYSQAT

-757 AVEVEV
+757 AVEV
-763 KDGETP
+763 KDGKTP
-769 PAEDFFNKIAK
+769 AADFYTNIAA
-780 NQEDKDGKVTLYGSA
+780 NQTKDGKVTLYGSD
-795 AIAKNIEDYAKAAAD
+795 AIAENIAGYAKAAAD
-810 AMTKYETVV
+810 AMTKYEAVV

-842 YVAEVKGLKDVVT
+842 YVAEVKGLKDIVT

-897 NDTLHVKAMTAL
+897 NDTLHVKAMNAL
-909 TTFDNLVDEIADLQ
+909 TTFDDLVAEIADLQ

-939 HAKTSMLAEAKRRVA
+939 HAKTSMLAEATRRVG
-954 VIDTKNVVKNDVYTE
+954 VIDTKNVIKNEVYKDT
-969 DKYQTEVKEPSTIV
+969 YNTEVDKEQTHSNVTSFEE
-983 DKFLEATYGMWI
+983 DTYGMWI

-1009 EGLKTLLDKCNAAV
+1009 EGLATLLKKCNDAV
-1023 KAIQDKITSAEA
+1023 TAIQDKITSAEK
-1035 SSDDAAAIAILSTVV
+1035 STDDAAAIAILSTVV

-1097 LTKVTFMKNGAEMFT
+1097 LAKVTFTKNGADMFVT
-1112 KESGDQS
+1112 EKTNQS
-1119 TAINNLKDDI
+1119 TAITKLKDDI
-1129 ATNFTAETV
+1129 ATNFAAETV

-1148 KDKIATAVK
+1148 KGKIDTAVK

-1166 QANKDANDAYDAAA
+1166 QANKDDNDAYTTAETTINITKAFTDAEAA
-1180 REINIA
+1180 IA
-1186 KAFDD
+1186 KA
-1191 AKEAIKQA
+1191 
-1199 VADKKAEEGSDA
+1199 VTDKKAVQGSDA

-1216 NTVLAGYQTENT
+1216 NTVLAGYRTENT
-1228 TIATNRDNAYAAVRK
+1228 TIATNRNTANTAVRK
-1243 VYGEDGKVLSGA
+1243 VYEKDNKTVLSGA

-1265 KNMTAMG
+1265 KNMTAKG
-1272 AGLKSQLETLKTNVG
+1272 ESIKSDLETLKTNVG
-1287 KVAQALIDC
+1287 KVAENLIAC
-1296 EAAYSTQTTKAAD
+1296 ETAYSAQTTKATA
-1309 LDKLRAEV
+1309 LGELRAEV

-1340 DTEIAA
+1340 DKEIAD
-1346 YNKAVDDAYKIGTNE
+1346 YNKAVGDAYKKGTNE

-1377 LNTLKNGWNDAY
+1377 LNTLKTGWNDEY
-1389 SKAVAA
+1389 SKAVAG
-1395 DNEARKLEF
+1395 DNEERKREF

-1411 TQTYAQD
+1411 TKTYAED

-1429 YADKFGDDLKV
+1429 YADSYGDLLKE
-1440 VVGDKGIYSYADKI
+1440 VVGENGIYSYADKI

-1467 AVAPTLFDGGEAFK
+1467 VVAPTLFDGGEAFK
-1481 AEAKTLEAEIEKIT
+1481 AEAKTLEAKIKEIT
-1495 TDYTKKVNKTAEDKY
+1495 TGYTAEVNKAAKDKY
-1510 DEESAKVTKSLSD
+1510 NVELSNVQDKLSD
-1523 AKTEVQN
+1523 AKTELKRV
-1530 NLGAAFATNDF
+1530 LIYRLMTTDF
-1541 LTEQFQDVQNIID
+1541 LTSQFQDVQNIID
-1554 EAKGYTKKDEETGNF
+1554 EAQGYTEY
-1569 IKADFAEYLDNT
+1569 ADFAEYLDNT

-1591 KIAADKLAAAKTVYT
+1591 KIAADKLAAAKAHYT
-1606 NVLTEY
+1606 NVLTDH

-1622 IARYHAVDGTLG
+1622 IAGYHGEDGTLG
-1634 FYSDDYKDFI
+1634 FYSGMYKTFI
-1644 EGSLDKAEELW
+1644 EESLDKAEELW
-1655 AKIDDADKYAKFNVA
+1655 AKIDDADKYAMFNTVA
-1670 ATGEKSVQSAL
+1670 EGEEKSVKTAL
-1681 LAFGTPDVHED
+1681 YAFGIPRVHPDYV
-1692 YDKDA
+1692 KDA
-1697 KDQPAEWANK
+1697 KDQPAEMAVK
-1707 HTKKFWTA
+1707 HTSLFWTA
-1715 YDADQK
+1715 FNADQK

-1728 YASMQTKIGEVQAE
+1728 YASMQTKIGDVQAE

-1748 FVASL
+1748 FVALL
-1753 IIRNNSNILDRLSNA
+1753 IIRNNSTILNRLLNA
-1768 QGDINGTNGL
+1768 QFAIDAL
-1778 KEKAEGYHNDNEAE
+1778 KETAEGYHTANTAEANLADFRTVCDNEI
-1792 TNLPGF
+1792 T
-1798 RDDCD
+1798 
-1803 YVIKTIKLITE
+1803 TIKLIIE
-1814 GKTELSGGAL
+1814 GKSTGAT
-1824 LVEKTALDVQ
+1824 LVEENTAVEVQ

-1846 AVNIDNKEFDTEHYK
+1846 AVNIDNEKFDTEHYK
-1861 NLIAGYSKKN
+1861 SLIAGYSKKN
-1871 ADILRDFQTGKVD
+1871 ADILRDFQSGKVD
-1884 DKGLPILDEKKNVV
+1884 DKGVTILDEKNNIVF
-1898 YATAEETRQAFI
+1898 ATAEETRQAFI

-1956 LADCHAPVKEEYQPA
+1956 LADCHAPVKEEYQPK

-1999 DENAKTASAIA
+1999 DENVKTASAIA
-2010 NSVATLSDEI
+2010 NSVATLSGNI
-2020 ANKEKPYDVN
+2020 AGAEEPYDVN

-2056 EYEYKQDGDYS
+2056 EYEYKQEGTYDY
-2067 YDLNGDGEISDDEK
+2067 DDINGDGKVSDDEK
-2081 FSTYYEKRYAIVAS
+2081 FSTYYEYRYARAS
-2095 YIAKDKEWLNGENEK
+2095 YYIAEDMETLNGQNEK
-2110 YSLTSASTLSPKSQG
+2110 YSLTSASTLDPNSQG
-2125 DIEDYISYTERYCAR
+2125 DIESYISYTERYCAR
-2140 YNALRTIGALQ
+2140 HNAQRTINALQ
-2151 TALNA
+2151 TALAA
-2156 AKNNIDNLGYT
+2156 AKDNIDELGYT
-2167 DADRQNLTD
+2167 DADRQNLTE

-2188 GNYNSAAYNNHVN
+2188 GNYNYAAFNNHVN
-2201 SDIEGKPIKNEEGT
+2201 SDIEGNPIKNEEGT

-2223 MEEYPAI
+2223 MDEYPAI

-2312 MEGKAFPEG
+2312 MEGTAFPEG

-2345 LTAEGSGLAQTVR
+2345 LTAEGSGLAQTIR

-2443 DADGTVF
+2443 DADGIVF

-2489 GINIIVNTDG
+2489 GINIIVNSDG
-2499 TTKKQVIE
+2499 TTKKQAIE